1 MVLLRIADYLTR
13 VIGTARLIKIA
24 FKYVSYLSYVRLRV
38 LLLVWAMR
46 SLVNFD
52 FDSYI
57 SDLLVLIVLH
67 LLVPSFVDLCVSF
80 DFTAG
85 PLVSL

>member
-1 MVLLRIADYLTR
+1 MVLLRIADYLNR

-24 FKYVSYLSYVRLRV
+24 FKYVSYLSYVRLRE

-52 FDSYI
+52 FASYI

-67 LLVPSFVDLCVSF
+67 LRVPSFVGFVCF
-80 DFTAG
+80 I
-85 PLVSL
+85 